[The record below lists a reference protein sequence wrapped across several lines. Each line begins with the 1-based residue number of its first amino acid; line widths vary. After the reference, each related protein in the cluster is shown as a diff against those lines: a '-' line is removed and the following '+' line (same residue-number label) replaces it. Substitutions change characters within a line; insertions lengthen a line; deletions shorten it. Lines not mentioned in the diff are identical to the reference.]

1 MFMQTHAHNRRFDA
15 QRETARAQ
23 VIDSQGVV
31 REVRIIPIM
40 LNSG

>member
-1 MFMQTHAHNRRFDA
+1 MHGYAHNRRFGA
-15 QRETARAQ
+15 QRETAHAQ
-23 VIDSQGVV
+23 VIDLQGVV